1 MPLIGLEAKKRKECQ
16 NESHKHTAGYSV
28 SDGRKQVLNLGL
40 SPGLCP
46 GTSFYTLISLSDD
59 VAIQIRSN

>member
-40 SPGLCP
+40 SSWLVPWYKFLYP
-46 GTSFYTLISLSDD
+46 DKPL
-59 VAIQIRSN
+59 R